1 MIIIGKNSIFVPMK
15 QKFVETMENF
25 KTKLKNVFN
34 QVFWVLMVVLGVG
47 AGFAVGYYYE
57 VVNPKEVKGVSTLV
71 NRNEITL
78 AMDEHE
84 RLLVIDKRTGEYTVY
99 ADSIG
104 KSIFN
109 LYARK
114 IWSSTQPQTPQQ

>member
-1 MIIIGKNSIFVPMK
+1 
-15 QKFVETMENF
+15 MENF
-25 KTKLKNVFN
+25 KTKLKNILS
-34 QVFWVLMVVLGVG
+34 QIFWILMVVLGIG
-47 AGFAVGYYYE
+47 AGFAVGYHYD
-57 VVNPKEVKGVSTLV
+57 VINPKDVKQVSTIV

-78 AMDEHE
+78 AMDEYE
-84 RLLVIDKRTGEYTVY
+84 RLMVIDKQTGEYTVY

-114 IWSSTQPQTPQQ
+114 IWSATQQ

>member
-1 MIIIGKNSIFVPMK
+1 LIIIGKNSTFIPMK
-15 QKFVETMENF
+15 EKFVETMKNL
-25 KTKLKNVFN
+25 KAKLKNAFN
-34 QVFWVLMVVLGVG
+34 HIFWVVVVSLSIG
-47 AGFAVGYYYE
+47 AGFAVGYYYDII
-57 VVNPKEVKGVSTLV
+57 NPKEPRKVSTLIH
-71 NRNEITL
+71 RSEITL

-84 RLLVIDKRTGEYTVY
+84 RLLVIDKQTGEYTVY

-114 IWSSTQPQTPQQ
+114 IWSSTQPIQQ

>member
-1 MIIIGKNSIFVPMK
+1 MIIIGKNSTFVPMK
-15 QKFVETMENF
+15 QKFVETMEKF
-25 KTKLKNVFN
+25 KTKLKNIFN
-34 QVFWVLMVVLGVG
+34 QVFWVLMVVLGIG

-57 VVNPKEVKGVSTLV
+57 VINPTEVKQVSTVV

-78 AMDEHE
+78 AMDEYE
-84 RLLVIDKRTGEYTVY
+84 RLLVIDKQTGEYTVY

-114 IWSSTQPQTPQQ
+114 IWSSTQPNPVQ

>member
-1 MIIIGKNSIFVPMK
+1 MK

-25 KTKLKNVFN
+25 KTKFKNVFN

-57 VVNPKEVKGVSTLV
+57 VINPKDVKGVSTLI
-71 NRNEITL
+71 NRNQITL
-78 AMDEHE
+78 AMDEYE
-84 RLLVIDKRTGEYTVY
+84 RLLVIDKQTGQYTIY
-99 ADSIG
+99 SDSIG

-109 LYARK
+109 LYAIK
-114 IWSSTQPQTPQQ
+114 IWSSTQPSQQ

>member
-1 MIIIGKNSIFVPMK
+1 MK

-104 KSIFN
+104 
-109 LYARK
+109 
-114 IWSSTQPQTPQQ
+114 